1 MTGRCATADPAF
13 VASVVV
19 PTYNRAHLLGR
30 LFDALAAQ
38 EGVGPFELIVVDN
51 ASTDDTPAVLARLA
65 AESPLPVVTLHMPVN
80 AGPSKAR
87 NVGWRAGRAEIVA
100 FTDDDCVPQPGW
112 LASLLARFETAD
124 VVQGHTEPDPADGHV
139 IGPFGRT
146 VIVRAEHG
154 HYETCNLAYRRD
166 LLERLDGFDEQFHR
180 VVGGPVTW
188 GDDADMGWRARK
200 AGARTAFADDA
211 LVLHGLRP
219 SSFRRHLREIPRRDG
234 LVLMLRRHPDLRDF
248 YYRKIWFSRTHPAAL
263 ATAGLALGL
272 AHRPR
277 SRLRWC
283 AAAVSAGMYTRACL
297 STRHW
302 PARRRDWVTQLPL
315 AFVADLAEVAVFA
328 RASLRYRTLF
338 L

>member
-124 VVQGHTEPDPADGHV
+124 VVQGHTEPDPA
-139 IGPFGRT
+139 
-146 VIVRAEHG
+146 
-154 HYETCNLAYRRD
+154 
-166 LLERLDGFDEQFHR
+166 DGFDEQFHR

-302 PARRRDWVTQLPL
+302 PARRRDWATQLPL